1 MFSRFFIQFIEF
13 EERCVIDLYNC
24 IHVQARRSANDNDDG
39 DDDDDDDDNSDEEEK
54 EEEVPLPEQED
65 APDIERD
72 ITVPSQNVE
81 SSALMENQASD
92 SQPSVM
98 PTPLAN
104 RGSKDFLV
112 HNSNKYATGRSMAN
126 FVFCFPFLFPFGR
139 GGYDE
144 SRPVHMSEQAWFM
157 RCLRVHGGAFQ
168 THHGFIAMGYDSI
181 ATALAF
187 NAQYI
192 SMRFTKR
199 SIEQGMI
206 SKETVKMCLKYQ
218 EDIKKSKTR
227 GMKVIFL
234 QYVDDCVYFRY
245 N

>member
-1 MFSRFFIQFIEF
+1 MYYIFI
-13 EERCVIDLYNC
+13 L
-24 IHVQARRSANDNDDG
+24 HLQARRSDNADDG
-39 DDDDDDDDNSDEEEK
+39 DDDDDSDEEE
-54 EEEVPLPEQED
+54 EHVGLPDQED

-72 ITVPSQNVE
+72 ITVQSENVE
-81 SSALMENQASD
+81 SPVTLANQSFDGQAS
-92 SQPSVM
+92 VL
-98 PTPLAN
+98 PTPLAK
-104 RGSKDFLV
+104 GGKDFLV

-168 THHGFIAMGYDSI
+168 VHHGFIAMGYDSI

-206 SKETVKMCLKYQ
+206 SKETVKLCLKYQ
-218 EDIKKSKTR
+218 DEVKKSKTR
-227 GMKVIFL
+227 GMRVSTSLYQEACI
-234 QYVDDCVYFRY
+234 YVPLTCTHVLCFSDSGRPS
-245 N
+245 